1 MKKTIIDMQGKLYP
15 AQSATNVVFPF
26 TLDAPMD
33 SLTIEYAYWPK
44 VLSDDDL
51 AKRMLGEGM
60 EHCVEEQDRA
70 QFPIHEFLPLVNLVT
85 LSVDAPDGYRGCAHR
100 HDPEQIHILRAENAS
115 PGFDDGEIMA
125 GEWKVVVNVHAV
137 VTDPCNFKLKVTAEG
152 GEA

>member
-15 AQSATNVVFPF
+15 AQSATNVAFPF

>member
-1 MKKTIIDMQGKLYP
+1 MKKTIIDMHGKLYP
-15 AQSATNVVFPF
+15 AQSATNVAFPF

-85 LSVDAPDGYRGCAHR
+85 LSVDAPDGYRGCAQQKRDMCKHVSFFFR
-100 HDPEQIHILRAENAS
+100 RCGYLPPDTFLISSSFRSARCVPSSIWI
-115 PGFDDGEIMA
+115 
-125 GEWKVVVNVHAV
+125 
-137 VTDPCNFKLKVTAEG
+137 
-152 GEA
+152 